1 MQEIKQNVQT
11 LTLSESQTCL
21 FSSSHFISL
30 TQQQEETRLLAQQLY
45 GELWGAQVW
54 SADGSIFIFLM

>member
-1 MQEIKQNVQT
+1 MSIFQ
-11 LTLSESQTCL
+11 L
-21 FSSSHFISL
+21 FISL

-45 GELWGAQVW
+45 GELSGAQVW